1 MRDQQL
7 KVIIGSLLHDMGK
20 VRYRAKDGRNHS
32 ISGVDFL
39 QDEVGIKDADILDQV
54 RYHHATLLK
63 KSGVSKDSLCY
74 ITYIADNISSFSDR
88 RAKEEEQIG
97 FDKNMALESVFN
109 LLNGN
114 HGNAKYSPKTLSRK
128 DGINMPTEKLIIY
141 DDSFY
146 QKISDN
152 IQEVLKNLKYTDE
165 YVNSLLEV
173 LEANLSFVPSSTAKA
188 EVADISLFDHMKMT
202 SAIASC
208 ILDYLE
214 ENNISDY
221 EKELLQGAEKFYDK
235 QVFLL
240 YSMDVSGI
248 QSFIYHQ
255 YGNENVLKK
264 IKEENQCKC
273 FEYALNLDIKLRK
286 QNYADFVRAIT
297 PLLVDLFELIIKE
310 QTGVDINDY
319 CFIKTKKKGNKV
331 TKERDWDSS
340 KLEGTE
346 VLRALEEEYYQNF
359 KGGFV
364 KSDNLVGI
372 LKYFCHNQKVLKV
385 VMDLRT
391 VEENIRNMAAHQIVS
406 VTEKTISNK
415 TGFSGQE
422 IMNLIKEA
430 FSYTGIVIPKN
441 GWESYDT
448 MNQMIIDRM

>member
-1 MRDQQL
+1 MKILFSPVGGTDPISNTNCQD
-7 KVIIGSLLHDMGK
+7 GSLLHICRVYKPDKIIMYMSKEILALHEKDNRFFYCLDKLKELQHREMEYEIIERRELNK
-20 VRYRAKDGRNHS
+20 VYEFDYFYKDFKGIIDTLFGRT
-32 ISGVDFL
+32 ISDD
-39 QDEVGIKDADILDQV
+39 DE
-54 RYHHATLLK
+54 LL
-63 KSGVSKDSLCY
+63 L
-74 ITYIADNISSFSDR
+74 NISSGTPAMKS
-88 RAKEEEQIG
+88 G
-97 FDKNMALESVFN
+97 LVV
-109 LLNGN
+109 L
-114 HGNAKYSPKTLSRK
+114 KTL
-128 DGINMPTEKLIIY
+128 GEYPCKLIQVVTPDRQMNEHHHKDY
-141 DDSFY
+141 DVESLWELNDDNREDFENRCHEVDCPNLSELIQLEIVKKHINAYDYNAAMDVAENLSEGITDRFY
-146 QKISDN
+146 ELLEAAYCRELMDLVSVNKISKK
-152 IQEVLKNLKYTDE
+152 VG
-165 YVNSLLEV
+165 VS
-173 LEANLSFVPSSTAKA
+173 
-188 EVADISLFDHMKMT
+188 
-202 SAIASC
+202 
-208 ILDYLE
+208 ILP
-214 ENNISDY
+214 
-221 EKELLQGAEKFYDK
+221 
-235 QVFLL
+235 
-240 YSMDVSGI
+240 
-248 QSFIYHQ
+248 
-255 YGNENVLKK
+255 